1 MMTGRVCRLIGTW
14 SAIWVMAVLAG
25 ASPAAAQTPG
35 YITAKPDAAMRAF
48 GGETAKR
55 IFSKA
60 YTPARQQAVLRSQ
73 KTIPGFDC
81 PSDPQIALAEVIPF
95 PLKQGTPSWIE
106 RYVVACTPRT
116 MRNFLLILEGDQP
129 RVIEMLPGATN
140 TDPLLQ
146 RDALKGGYT
155 AVAAVAPK
163 DCDKP
168 VVADTRLTS
177 KLERATPWT
186 ERWMFDLCG
195 TRAEVEMTF
204 TPSVSSGTTWSASLI
219 K

>member
-1 MMTGRVCRLIGTW
+1 MEGLRRMMSTPGALLIAW
-14 SAIWVMAVLAG
+14 LAIVTAP
-25 ASPAAAQTPG
+25 ASAQTPP
-35 YITAKPDAAMRAF
+35 YITAKPDAVARVF
-48 GGETAKR
+48 GADVTKR
-55 IFSKA
+55 IFSNA
-60 YTPARQQAVLRSQ
+60 YTPARHQAVLRSQ
-73 KTIPGFDC
+73 KAIPGFDC
-81 PSDPQIALAEVIPF
+81 PPDPQISLAEVIPY
-95 PLKQGTPSWIE
+95 PVQQGTPSWIE

-116 MRNFLLILEGDQP
+116 MRNFLLVLEGDQP

-155 AVAAVAPK
+155 AIATVAPK

-177 KLERATPWT
+177 KLERGAPWT
-186 ERWMFDLCG
+186 ERWVFDLCG
-195 TRAEVEMTF
+195 AKAEVEMTF
-204 TPSVSSGTTWSASLI
+204 TPSASSGTTWSASLV